1 MFPNPENIARI
12 VRHCNRIVMALI
24 FFADI
29 VLVALASAFVLSLAV
44 KWGILEWLQVHAPN
58 EFFSKMLN
66 CKFCTSFW
74 VAVIVSLIGWAI
86 GGMWYMVFAPIFAT
100 VIIRELW

>member
-1 MFPNPENIARI
+1 
-12 VRHCNRIVMALI
+12 MALI

-44 KWGILEWLQVHAPN
+44 KWGVLEWLQIHAPN
-58 EFFSKMLN
+58 EFFSKMLT

-86 GGMWYMVFAPIFAT
+86 GGMWYMIFAPIFAT